1 MQPYKSRGMR
11 NPFSQKDLIEEALPP
26 PGCRRWSARRKA
38 SVVLAVRAGTLSRE
52 RAREFY
58 FLSEEELSM
67 WEDRF
72 EVDGLGGLR
81 LKKASVDKNNRS
93 LP

>member
-1 MQPYKSRGMR
+1 M
-11 NPFSQKDLIEEALPP
+11 
-26 PGCRRWSARRKA
+26 
-38 SVVLAVRAGTLSRE
+38 LAVRAGTLSRE

-81 LKKASVDKNNRS
+81 LKKAIVDKNNRS

>member
-1 MQPYKSRGMR
+1 MR
-11 NPFSQKDLIEEALPP
+11 SIFSQKRLLNFKQTLPP
-26 PGCRRWSARRKA
+26 PGCKRWNARRKA

-52 RAREFY
+52 QAREDY

-72 EVDGLGGLR
+72 EVDGLGGLQ
-81 LKKASVDKNNRS
+81 LKNAHCRQK
-93 LP
+93 